1 MSRKS
6 SYKIDFTIVFKHEAL
21 SFYFLYQ
28 MKKHVYVF
36 DTVVLKIIRTDDS
49 LHISLSIDDCNS
61 FLDI

>member
-6 SYKIDFTIVFKHEAL
+6 SYKIDFTIVSKHEAL

-36 DTVVLKIIRTDDS
+36 DILGRT
-49 LHISLSIDDCNS
+49 S
-61 FLDI
+61 FMRSNASNFP

>member
-6 SYKIDFTIVFKHEAL
+6 SYKIDFTIVSKHEAL

-36 DTVVLKIIRTDDS
+36 DILRRTS
-49 LHISLSIDDCNS
+49 FIWSIVSNFS
-61 FLDI
+61 